1 MQNKADNWALSIYI
15 YVTSFSLKHIFR
27 VSSENE
33 GWGTVA
39 GMLFDVLY
47 VDT

>member
-1 MQNKADNWALSIYI
+1 MLNEADNREFSIHS
-15 YVTSFSLKHIFR
+15 YVTSFSKYHIFR

-39 GMLFDVLY
+39 GMLFDVL
-47 VDT
+47 